1 MIQNQYEILLK
12 YEFKESKRYLLKR
25 TKFNHLL

>member
-1 MIQNQYEILLK
+1 MIQNQYEILK